1 MASTR
6 SYDFVTGPQTSTAPT
21 PGTPTTDNDFLSKG
35 YGDDTYAKLQYWGDP
50 VADTT
55 ALKAIGS
62 SDRFDTQVRLKDD
75 DQSLWKFDSASS
87 ATEDGITVIQ
97 PTSGTGRW
105 LAVSGSSGGAG
116 GSASAVEQLEVQ
128 NDLISQGFY
137 SKTLDNSIRASG
149 QEIPVHT
156 YFTGYLIENYTSGGS
171 SIKVVWNPV
180 VLNDS
185 DKDYDSATGYTATGA
200 GASLSATAGSNKVGS
215 NKYTFDKNGTAT
227 EAGVRYDQGSQKLN
241 VGANYRVWFWIN
253 LPSITNLSNVGL
265 RMYADTTSNY
275 RTFTKT
281 TDYAGNALA
290 VGWNLIFV
298 DVSTG
303 GTASGSG
310 WTSASLSRYQE
321 IFITTS
327 SAGQTYSAIL
337 LDGIWFSHGDISGWA
352 PKYLEFTGADTSN
365 KNDFKID
372 SATTFQDGVVSLAS
386 TVAQNY
392 TAGIS
397 VAAAAKFY
405 RSSMSWSQSGLIG
418 YNTSLTSG
426 TIATE
431 EEIRLTR
438 ILRESLSANYGAYVD
453 LYTPQ
458 IYKVTAVGGSTID
471 VADSEDHHLNL
482 LNGDSVHI
490 FTTYNSAGNQHFSLL
505 ATRSLTA
512 NSSASG
518 GTTTLTLTTSGIA
531 VGDYV
536 VKQHLTTSLSVVS
549 ATANESFSA
558 MSYDTSPNGAQ
569 LIGSRSYP
577 YPTFV
582 YTHDWLGATTETIA
596 LRDQS
601 GNNRGVAKV
610 GTPNLADNFKAGKF
624 SASSFST
631 SNYIRGIAG
640 TAADLNA
647 HSSQSLVQISMWF
660 YFDASLASD
669 RAIISCWSFHGGA
682 DYRGW
687 LLFVPSS
694 GTTVR
699 LNYHNAAASA
709 SSSLD
714 SGTLSNGTWNH
725 LFVQILGATY
735 QNIYLNGVKS
745 TTTAGIISA
754 SISTSQGYYLGVR
767 SDSTSIDTSLVNG
780 ATSFKMADMIIWR
793 AAPLMGQSEVNY
805 LYNGGVPQFFG
816 YLPALVRN
824 EYSVTGQSGQRL
836 SLKAKLNRST
846 TAVSPYILNAGV
858 IKTG

>member
-35 YGDDTYAKLQYWGDP
+35 YADDTYAKLQYWGDP

-55 ALKAIGS
+55 ALKAVGTA
-62 SDRFDTQVRLKDD
+62 DRFDQQVRLKDD
-75 DQSLWKFDSASS
+75 NQTLWKFDSGSS
-87 ATEDGITVIQ
+87 ATEDGTTVIQ

-105 LAVSGSSGGAG
+105 LIASGTGGGTG
-116 GSASAVEQLEVQ
+116 GSASNVEALETQ
-128 NDLISQGFY
+128 NDLVSQGYY
-137 SKTLDNSIRASG
+137 SKPMDNSIRASG
-149 QEIPVHT
+149 AEIPVHT

-171 SIKVVWNPV
+171 SIKVVWNPI

-185 DKDYDSATGYTATGA
+185 DKDYDSATGYSATGA

-215 NKYTFDKNGTAT
+215 NKYTFDKNGTAV
-227 EAGVRYDQGSQKLN
+227 EAGVRYDRGAQTLN
-241 VGANYRVWFWIN
+241 VGSNYRVWFWIN

-281 TDYAGNALA
+281 TDYAGSALA

-321 IFITTS
+321 IFVTTS
-327 SAGQTYSAIL
+327 SAGQTYTAIL
-337 LDGIWFSHGDISGWA
+337 LDGIWFSHGDISSWA
-352 PKYLEFTGADTSN
+352 PKYLEFTCADTSN

-372 SATTFQDGVVSLAS
+372 SATTFQDGVVTLAS

-405 RSSMSWSQSGLIG
+405 RSSLSWSQSGLIG
-418 YNTSLTSG
+418 FNTSLTSG

-431 EEIRLTR
+431 EELRLTR
-438 ILRESLSANYGAYVD
+438 ILRESLSANYVAYVD
-453 LYTPQ
+453 MYTPQ

-490 FTTYNSAGNQHFSLL
+490 FTTRYSAGEPYFTLL

-518 GTTTLTLTTSGIA
+518 GTTTLTLTTTSIA

-536 VKQHLTTSLSVVS
+536 VKQHLSTSLSVVS
-549 ATANESFSA
+549 SSANESFSA
-558 MSYDTSPNGAQ
+558 MSYDTTPNGAQ
-569 LIGSRSYP
+569 LIGSRAYP
-577 YPTFV
+577 YPSFV
-582 YTHDWLGATTETIA
+582 YAHSWLGATSESIA

-601 GNNRGVAKV
+601 GNNRGLSKT
-610 GTPNLADNFKAGKF
+610 GTPSLSDSFKAGKF
-624 SASSFST
+624 SYSGATTGNYISLPSGSASTLNASSV
-631 SNYIRGIAG
+631 
-640 TAADLNA
+640 
-647 HSSQSLVQISMWF
+647 HSLVQFSIWV
-660 YFDASLASD
+660 YFDATLASD
-669 RAIISCWSFHGGA
+669 REIFNAWSFHGGA

-687 LLFVPSS
+687 KVYIAPSESRFTLNYHNSAAAPASTLVTGNMSNGSWNHLFAQIKGGSVQTMYLNGVLNSTTAGTISGAIPSTQTSIVGLRTDAPSS
-694 GTTVR
+694 GTIAPGTGLKFADLIVW
-699 LNYHNAAASA
+699 
-709 SSSLD
+709 
-714 SGTLSNGTWNH
+714 SG
-725 LFVQILGATY
+725 
-735 QNIYLNGVKS
+735 
-745 TTTAGIISA
+745 
-754 SISTSQGYYLGVR
+754 
-767 SDSTSIDTSLVNG
+767 
-780 ATSFKMADMIIWR
+780 
-793 AAPLMGQSEVNY
+793 APQMGQAEVNY
-805 LYNGGVPQFFG
+805 LYNASNPQFFG
-816 YLPALVRN
+816 YNPAVLRN
-824 EYSVTGQSGQRL
+824 EYSATGQSGQRL
-836 SLKAKLNRST
+836 SLKGKLTRST